1 MVIRIITNA
10 KTGDELVRAKEV
22 SDLFL
27 SIGALSL
34 GSGVSNS
41 FIQAYCVSCFGF
53 AYYKMEDLSVFCMCE
68 DVKRLLGSL
77 LFQKNKWSSK
87 CQYATWKQYMVW
99 ESYFSGFLLN

>member
-10 KTGDELVRAKEV
+10 KTGDELVQTKEV

-77 LFQKNKWSSK
+77 LFQKNSEVLNVSMLLENSTWCESPTFLASS
-87 CQYATWKQYMVW
+87 
-99 ESYFSGFLLN
+99 